1 MKIDQFVASQTHEEV
16 ASLLRQFICT
26 GEVPIGSRLPT
37 QRALAETLG
46 VSRESLRS
54 ALRILEEQGLIETR
68 LGNSGG
74 SFVCQPHLQTRGI
87 RRWVRKHLSD
97 LDEIFDFRVAVEQQ
111 AAYLAA
117 QRRTDEDLKVMRR
130 AIEAHPA
137 GDAPLDTFRSADGQF
152 HTALARAARNPRLEE
167 ASRKVR
173 SDLFIPVD
181 TIEFEQEIQLTR
193 THHTLIFEAI
203 KKRDAGGAL
212 SQMVTHIEET
222 RKVINKQI
230 VTAK

>member
-1 MKIDQFVASQTHEEV
+1 
-16 ASLLRQFICT
+16 
-26 GEVPIGSRLPT
+26 
-37 QRALAETLG
+37 
-46 VSRESLRS
+46 
-54 ALRILEEQGLIETR
+54 
-68 LGNSGG
+68 
-74 SFVCQPHLQTRGI
+74 
-87 RRWVRKHLSD
+87 VRKHLSD